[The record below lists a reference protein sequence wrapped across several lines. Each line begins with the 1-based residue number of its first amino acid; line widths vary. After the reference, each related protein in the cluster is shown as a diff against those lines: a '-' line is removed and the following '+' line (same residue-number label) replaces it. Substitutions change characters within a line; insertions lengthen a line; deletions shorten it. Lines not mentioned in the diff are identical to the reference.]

1 MSSGSSERAHGEVQ
15 SNPDTSNRDLINAVR
30 DVAAEIKM
38 LRLHLQG
45 KDSKFTRPSYVQGAK
60 FGTNIKPKKVL

>member
-15 SNPDTSNRDLINAVR
+15 PNTDTSNRDLINAVR

-45 KDSKFTRPSYVQGAK
+45 KDSKFTRSSYVQGAK
-60 FGTNIKPKKVL
+60 FGANIKPKKVL